1 MGENTTGAGGPVALP
16 YAGPPREIYRKI
28 GHAFAVGK
36 AKCADIDAN
45 AEQVRRGSKPPSAS
59 FGMRSRLPD
68 PRPSSLHVLIAGV
81 ICGP

>member
-36 AKCADIDAN
+36 AKWMGAVIASPEAIYLLKETRFN
-45 AEQVRRGSKPPSAS
+45 AGAAA
-59 FGMRSRLPD
+59 GM
-68 PRPSSLHVLIAGV
+68 HG
-81 ICGP
+81 G